1 MPKSIVVIRQRT
13 NNLLNV
19 IKHQHALREKA
30 EDKTADARGKRK
42 MRPGLKPK
50 AGKKKGR
57 KTGKR
62 KVL

>member
-1 MPKSIVVIRQRT
+1 MPKAIIVIRQRT

-30 EDKTADARGKRK
+30 EDKTAGARGKK
-42 MRPGLKPK
+42 ITKPGVKPK
-50 AGKKKGR
+50 VSKKRGR